1 MSISLLSITTVF
13 VGGGAGALL
22 RWFLTSVVNSQLKI
36 FWTGT
41 LFVNLL
47 GSFIFFL
54 LSKIELPTSLIN
66 LNLALKTGL
75 LGSLT
80 TFSTFSFEIIT
91 LFRDGKVLEGLLV
104 ALLNFLFS
112 ILLGVLIFKDDIF
125 I

>member
-1 MSISLLSITTVF
+1 LSINVFSIATVF
-13 VGGGAGALL
+13 VGGGVGALL
-22 RWFLTSVVNSQLKI
+22 RWSLTSLVSNQFKI

-41 LFVNLL
+41 LFVNVL
-47 GSFIFFL
+47 GSLIFFL
-54 LSKIELPTSLIN
+54 LSKIDLPASSVN

-91 LFRDGKVLEGLLV
+91 LLRDGKILEGALV
-104 ALLNFLFS
+104 ASSNLFFS
-112 ILLGVLIFKDDIF
+112 VFIGVLIFKDDIF